1 MKISGGC
8 DYGFGRF
15 SRIVIVELPLIEGSA
30 LDAAVTVIV
39 VAVSS
44 AAICRSP
51 AAVMIVP
58 VAFAP
63 ERDHV
68 TERSKNPDPLT
79 TACRLTLPPLTVFAV
94 SGITVTDEILADEL
108 VKATAGANGDI
119 LKIFQQCRNAFV

>member
-1 MKISGGC
+1 M
-8 DYGFGRF
+8 
-15 SRIVIVELPLIEGSA
+15 IVEVPLIEGLA
-30 LDAAVTVIV
+30 LDVAVTVIV

-68 TERSKNPDPLT
+68 TERSMIPDPWT

-94 SGITVTDEILADEL
+94 FGVTFTDETPMGDIDGI
-108 VKATAGANGDI
+108 KATAGANGDI
-119 LKIFQQCRNAFV
+119 LKIFQQ